1 VLTAELI
8 KSSRFSK
15 LLREENER
23 FCVDVE
29 EVEETS
35 IAFEKPPAI

>member
-1 VLTAELI
+1 VLTAELV
-8 KSSRFSK
+8 KSSKFSR
-15 LLREENER
+15 LFREEKER

-35 IAFEKPPAI
+35 IAFE